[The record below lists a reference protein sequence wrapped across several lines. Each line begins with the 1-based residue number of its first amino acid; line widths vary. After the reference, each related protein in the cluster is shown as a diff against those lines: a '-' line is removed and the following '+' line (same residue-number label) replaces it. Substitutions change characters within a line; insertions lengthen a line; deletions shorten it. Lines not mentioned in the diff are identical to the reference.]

1 MGTSPRLSEA
11 FDEYLETLRI
21 QGRSPSTI
29 KARRLLCRTML
40 HSTGNLY
47 LRSLTEKH
55 VDQFFADNP
64 QWSPATRAKMVAYL
78 SAFLGWSQ
86 QRRYMPSNHDLLAHM
101 RGIKTPKRKR
111 LQIPPEKFPE
121 LLEAANNPRD
131 RIVIALG
138 IYLML
143 RGSEI
148 SHLRWHHVHLD
159 EWEIDVWREKTDEW
173 DRLPICTELGEEL
186 ERWRLTLA
194 AQVGIPQ
201 PDWYL
206 TPGYHQEVTERDPRT
221 GRIVQAYGAI
231 DPTRQI
237 TRPYQSVKLAMKK
250 LGYDTGQEG
259 VHTLRRSGAR
269 ALYDVLADAGHDRA
283 ARQAQSMLGHANLVT
298 TERYLGVDVD
308 RKTRNDLLKGRSMFG
323 QTGAEVI
330 PLGGDRDRPAA
341 RRAVAAASDRLG

>member
-159 EWEIDVWREKTDEW
+159 EWEIE
-173 DRLPICTELGEEL
+173 P
-186 ERWRLTLA
+186 A
-194 AQVGIPQ
+194 AT
-201 PDWYL
+201 WAAL
-206 TPGYHQEVTERDPRT
+206 TPSTTKGSRTTTGFQGSSSQESPATTRKSPNETPARVGSFRPT
-221 GRIVQAYGAI
+221 GRSTRHARSPA
-231 DPTRQI
+231 PTR
-237 TRPYQSVKLAMKK
+237 
-250 LGYDTGQEG
+250 
-259 VHTLRRSGAR
+259 
-269 ALYDVLADAGHDRA
+269 
-283 ARQAQSMLGHANLVT
+283 
-298 TERYLGVDVD
+298 
-308 RKTRNDLLKGRSMFG
+308 
-323 QTGAEVI
+323 
-330 PLGGDRDRPAA
+330 
-341 RRAVAAASDRLG
+341 ASSSR